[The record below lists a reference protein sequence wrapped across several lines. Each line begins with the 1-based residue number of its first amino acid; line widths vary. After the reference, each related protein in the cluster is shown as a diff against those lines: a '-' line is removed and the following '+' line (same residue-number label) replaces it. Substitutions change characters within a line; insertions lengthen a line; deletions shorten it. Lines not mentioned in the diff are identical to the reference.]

1 MGQEKTEGDGQRR
14 AAAAR
19 EAHEERVAGL
29 HGGVRPA
36 DPDASAP
43 PEAEAPGL
51 SGGAGQDGAAGQ
63 HGAAGQ
69 EYPDWS
75 DRHERVFN
83 ALSAAQERNS
93 GQAVHLED
101 IAATAGLG
109 LQETRTL
116 LHDLTRVQRL
126 VTELAG
132 GDRPDLGPRY
142 EVKPR
147 M

>member
-1 MGQEKTEGDGQRR
+1 MGHEKTEDEGQRR

-29 HGGVRPA
+29 HGGL
-36 DPDASAP
+36 P
-43 PEAEAPGL
+43 PEAESPDL
-51 SGGAGQDGAAGQ
+51 PGGAGQGGAAG
-63 HGAAGQ
+63 H

-75 DRHERVFN
+75 DRHERVFD
-83 ALSAAQERNS
+83 ALSEAQERNR

-109 LQETRTL
+109 PEETRTL

>member
-1 MGQEKTEGDGQRR
+1 MGHEKTEGDGQRR

-29 HGGVRPA
+29 HGGGRPV
-36 DPDASAP
+36 DPDATAP
-43 PEAEAPGL
+43 PEAGAPEAGAPGL
-51 SGGAGQDGAAGQ
+51 SGGVGQDGAVGQ
-63 HGAAGQ
+63 D
-69 EYPDWS
+69 YPDWS

-83 ALSAAQERNS
+83 ALSEAQERNS

>member
-1 MGQEKTEGDGQRR
+1 MGHEKTEDDGQRR

-29 HGGVRPA
+29 HGGL
-36 DPDASAP
+36 P
-43 PEAEAPGL
+43 PEAQTPDA
-51 SGGAGQDGAAGQ
+51 SGGAGQGGTAG
-63 HGAAGQ
+63 H

-75 DRHERVFN
+75 DRHERVFG
-83 ALSAAQERNS
+83 ALSEAQQRNR